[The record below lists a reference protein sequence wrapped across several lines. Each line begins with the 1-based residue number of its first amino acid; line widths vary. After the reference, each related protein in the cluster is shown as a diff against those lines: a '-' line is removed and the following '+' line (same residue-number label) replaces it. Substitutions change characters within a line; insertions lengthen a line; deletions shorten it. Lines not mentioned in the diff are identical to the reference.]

1 MMDLI
6 KRNYW
11 WPGIKNDVKR
21 YIQGCFKCQQNKVQH
36 MKKAGELHSL
46 KTPECCDNHLSQ
58 GQMITQGVNL
68 LVRVSSG
75 EFTRELDKEPL
86 LN

>member
-1 MMDLI
+1 MTFGFSLCAVPLLAILI
-6 KRNYW
+6 IYF
-11 WPGIKNDVKR
+11 G
-21 YIQGCFKCQQNKVQH
+21 
-36 MKKAGELHSL
+36 S
-46 KTPECCDNHLSQ
+46 CCGNHLSQ

-75 EFTRELDKEPL
+75 EFTRELDKESL

>member
-1 MMDLI
+1 LEEWAIHNMFNEDLL
-6 KRNYW
+6 
-11 WPGIKNDVKR
+11 
-21 YIQGCFKCQQNKVQH
+21 IQCVEPKFKGQH
-36 MKKAGELHSL
+36 KEPVPPP
-46 KTPECCDNHLSQ
+46 TIINEEECCDNHLSQ

>member
-1 MMDLI
+1 MED
-6 KRNYW
+6 
-11 WPGIKNDVKR
+11 GISEGLQHRHETCCKKG
-21 YIQGCFKCQQNKVQH
+21 GC
-36 MKKAGELHSL
+36 
-46 KTPECCDNHLSQ
+46 CCDNHLSQ

>member
-1 MMDLI
+1 MI
-6 KRNYW
+6 
-11 WPGIKNDVKR
+11 
-21 YIQGCFKCQQNKVQH
+21 FSF
-36 MKKAGELHSL
+36 SL
-46 KTPECCDNHLSQ
+46 YAICCDNHLSQ

-75 EFTRELDKEPL
+75 KFTRELDKEPL

>member
-1 MMDLI
+1 MHVNYFTKLSGWNI
-6 KRNYW
+6 KTQK
-11 WPGIKNDVKR
+11 KNPTG
-21 YIQGCFKCQQNKVQH
+21 Y
-36 MKKAGELHSL
+36 
-46 KTPECCDNHLSQ
+46 CCDNHLSQ

-75 EFTRELDKEPL
+75 KFTRELDKESL

>member
-1 MMDLI
+1 MITIMI
-6 KRNYW
+6 KIN
-11 WPGIKNDVKR
+11 IDDN
-21 YIQGCFKCQQNKVQH
+21 
-36 MKKAGELHSL
+36 
-46 KTPECCDNHLSQ
+46 CCDNHLSQ

-68 LVRVSSG
+68 LVEVSSG

>member
-1 MMDLI
+1 MVEDDKRVS
-6 KRNYW
+6 KRNRSPRNAESQRVVEFY
-11 WPGIKNDVKR
+11 
-21 YIQGCFKCQQNKVQH
+21 
-36 MKKAGELHSL
+36 
-46 KTPECCDNHLSQ
+46 CCDNHLSQ

-75 EFTRELDKEPL
+75 EFTRELDKESL